1 VLLVACFDI
10 NIVVFPK
17 KAMKS
22 YKNISENK
30 HSPPQFKILWDFNS
44 LIFTGSQGL
53 LKLLRNLKTRVIFGS
68 LSSDTAFISINI
80 NNHIRDITIVYCKIK
95 E

>member
-30 HSPPQFKILWDFNS
+30 HSPPPQFKILWILILLS
-44 LIFTGSQGL
+44 LL
-53 LKLLRNLKTRVIFGS
+53 DLKDCSNCLEI
-68 LSSDTAFISINI
+68 
-80 NNHIRDITIVYCKIK
+80 
-95 E
+95 